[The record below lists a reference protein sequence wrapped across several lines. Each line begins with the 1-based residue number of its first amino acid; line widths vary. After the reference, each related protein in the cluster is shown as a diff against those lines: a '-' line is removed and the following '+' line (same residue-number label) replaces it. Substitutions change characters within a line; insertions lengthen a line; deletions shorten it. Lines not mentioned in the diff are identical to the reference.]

1 VGKWVRGQ
9 AWKWERAKVRKWGS
23 GKQGSGKERK
33 KDRVKARKIVGWIVR
48 ITEIKSIG
56 GELVWGT
63 MKI

>member
-1 VGKWVRGQ
+1 VGKRASVEVGKR
-9 AWKWERAKVRKWGS
+9 ERAKVRKWGS